1 MPRIAVDDNNRMS
14 LRIPAKEKAVLLRAA
29 AIRRTGLTDFVR
41 QHSLQAAMNVIQEA
55 EHIQLS
61 ERDSLKVLALLE
73 NPPEPNSRLIAA
85 AKALRKRK

>member
-14 LRIPAKEKAVLLRAA
+14 LRIPSSEKAVLLRAA
-29 AIRRTGLTDFVR
+29 AIRRTGLTEFVR
-41 QHSLQAAMNVIQEA
+41 HHSLQAAMHVIQES

-73 NPPEPNSRLIAA
+73 NPPAPNSRLIAA
-85 AKALRKRK
+85 AKAFRKRR